1 MSRSVLKDG
10 YAGSCDFDSSVVL
23 SASVVRV
30 KSSRLIFLNVG
41 VEEAYGNWLRSREFR
56 YDIDVGGIKKEGRVN
71 VEEGMV
77 RVEIENSAQGWVSGR
92 LAIKEKTGSVGKK
105 GGIEKEKKKKKKKK
119 RGGLLRNLFGK
130 KVKEEEEEEIIGGG
144 FETEDLCVEFLF
156 NAGSE
161 EGESGGNETEID
173 RRKLSEVVDFSD
185 SVRKMD
191 GVWHSVGL
199 DGGEDDDDDDDGKI
213 VEYSF
218 LRGGS
223 ANTVEEL
230 ETTKVQAIQM
240 QTLEWFMT
248 LFGQDQD
255 QDESE
260 AVPRRRLDTFGD
272 SVVHVNQLYHKAFGV
287 KQRKVPAHMPHMI
300 NKNIVAEMQQLWPKE
315 WRKTR

>member
-1 MSRSVLKDG
+1 ML
-10 YAGSCDFDSSVVL
+10 
-23 SASVVRV
+23 
-30 KSSRLIFLNVG
+30 FLNVG

-92 LAIKEKTGSVGKK
+92 LAMKEKTGSVGKK

-119 RGGLLRNLFGK
+119 RVGLLRNLFGK

-199 DGGEDDDDDDDGKI
+199 DGGEDDDDDDDDKI

-223 ANTVEEL
+223 ANIVEEL